1 MSYIIHKQEIRML
14 DPKEFHYMYVLTA
27 EIKKKKGK
35 LRKVKLSETEEK
47 HFSSFLSWLVKPK
60 VLFGS

>member
-14 DPKEFHYMYVLTA
+14 DPEEFHYMYVLTA
-27 EIKKKKGK
+27 EIKKKKEK